1 MITKISNDGADR
13 IVQRED
19 LRLTAYLC
27 QAGVWTI
34 GIGHTSGVKP
44 GMRITRD
51 TAFALL
57 HQDLEPICRELIAT
71 QEAGARMTQRQFD
84 ALASFI
90 MPIGVTAYR
99 SSTLRKR
106 LIKNA
111 PESEIAEQMRRW
123 VYYTDRRTGVK
134 EKSQGLIN
142 RRESEVAQYQEKA

>member
-1 MITKISNDGADR
+1 
-13 IVQRED
+13 
-19 LRLTAYLC
+19 
-27 QAGVWTI
+27 
-34 GIGHTSGVKP
+34 
-44 GMRITRD
+44 
-51 TAFALL
+51 
-57 HQDLEPICRELIAT
+57 
-71 QEAGARMTQRQFD
+71 MTQRQFD

-123 VYYTDRRTGVK
+123 VYYTDRRTGLK

>member
-1 MITKISNDGADR
+1 MITKISNDGVDR

-19 LRLTAYLC
+19 LCLTAYLC

-51 TAFALL
+51 TAFAYL
-57 HQDLEPICRELIAT
+57 HQDLEPIYRELIAT

-123 VYYTDRRTGVK
+123 VYYTDRRTGAK

>member
-1 MITKISNDGADR
+1 MITKISTDGVDR

-19 LRLTAYLC
+19 LRLTSYLC

-51 TAFALL
+51 TAFAYL
-57 HQDLEPICRELIAT
+57 HQDLEPIYRELIAT

-111 PESEIAEQMRRW
+111 PASEIAEQMRRW
-123 VYYTDRRTGVK
+123 VYYTDRSGVK